1 MKKYTAK
8 ECSCWC
14 DYPNPYYNKDG
25 HNKCLEQYRNVCLK
39 QGCTRK
45 TKCVLIEE
53 GEKKCT

>member
-14 DYPNPYYNKDG
+14 DYPNPYYDKNG

-53 GEKKCT
+53 GEKK